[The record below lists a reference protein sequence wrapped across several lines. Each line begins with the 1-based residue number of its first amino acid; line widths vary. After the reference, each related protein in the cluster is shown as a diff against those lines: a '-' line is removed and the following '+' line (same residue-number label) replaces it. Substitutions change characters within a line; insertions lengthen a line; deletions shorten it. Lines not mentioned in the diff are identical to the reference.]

1 MFKSP
6 LVLQALDAPGEWV
19 LTRPLLWEGKRK
31 IEVPAGFVTDLASIP
46 APLRGL
52 LNVNGKS
59 RRAAVLHDWLYCS
72 QLGTRAEAD
81 ATLREAL
88 QAEGVTIACWVYW
101 LGVRIGGW
109 RYYGHRKDG
118 LKGSDFT
125 RRR

>member
-1 MFKSP
+1 MFKTP
-6 LVLQALDAPGEWV
+6 LLLQALDAPGEWV

-46 APLRGL
+46 APLRGI

-81 ATLREAL
+81 ATFREAL
-88 QAEGVTIACWVYW
+88 VAEGVSIACWIYW
-101 LGVRIGGW
+101 AGVRVGGW
-109 RYYGHRKDG
+109 VQYGRRKGG
-118 LKGSDFT
+118 LSRDDFS